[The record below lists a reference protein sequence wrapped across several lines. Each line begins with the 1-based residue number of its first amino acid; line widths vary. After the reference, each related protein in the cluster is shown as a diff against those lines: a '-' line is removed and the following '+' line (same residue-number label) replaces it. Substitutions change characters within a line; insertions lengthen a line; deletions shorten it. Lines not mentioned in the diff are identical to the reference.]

1 MGWRPKQQTMNPT
14 RADLSFLTAHDMQT
28 ADQNIAAQEV
38 AALLS
43 IHAQREP
50 SSRFQNIIV
59 QAPEDSKDVVAAAK
73 RVLNQ
78 SDVNALGLRDQRD
91 MTRLI
96 AQSALQV
103 RPDRP
108 RECSCV
114 LPIISPW
121 IGVFSLKARQTT
133 VHLRSTEA
141 VCVYF
146 QCNLRITF
154 HTRECIRVV
163 LIFLALLHCTQTI
176 PLFLAPLE

>member
-1 MGWRPKQQTMNPT
+1 MTDKVRLHIPRSKFFMEFVQNT
-14 RADLSFLTAHDMQT
+14 
-28 ADQNIAAQEV
+28 DQNVAAQEV

-103 RPDRP
+103 I
-108 RECSCV
+108 SCV
-114 LPIISPW
+114 YTQKVSMCDYLTQRVYLPSIEETQKSPTGFLG
-121 IGVFSLKARQTT
+121 IQD
-133 VHLRSTEA
+133 
-141 VCVYF
+141 
-146 QCNLRITF
+146 
-154 HTRECIRVV
+154 
-163 LIFLALLHCTQTI
+163 FLAS
-176 PLFLAPLE
+176 

>member
-1 MGWRPKQQTMNPT
+1 
-14 RADLSFLTAHDMQT
+14 MQNS
-28 ADQNIAAQEV
+28 DQNVAAQEV

-103 RPDRP
+103 YFDLTFYSLFSPLLFVLTFCFCHP
-108 RECSCV
+108 FVNKNLNSFLRES
-114 LPIISPW
+114 
-121 IGVFSLKARQTT
+121 
-133 VHLRSTEA
+133 H
-141 VCVYF
+141 Y
-146 QCNLRITF
+146 
-154 HTRECIRVV
+154 
-163 LIFLALLHCTQTI
+163 
-176 PLFLAPLE
+176 